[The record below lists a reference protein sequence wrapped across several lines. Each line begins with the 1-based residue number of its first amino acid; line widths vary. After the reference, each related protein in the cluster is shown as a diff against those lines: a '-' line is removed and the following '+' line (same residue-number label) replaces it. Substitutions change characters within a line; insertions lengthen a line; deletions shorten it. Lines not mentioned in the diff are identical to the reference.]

1 MSAVKVW
8 RIYVPYLT
16 DSIYEVKADSHEEAM
31 AKHYAGE
38 SEYLFEGDGYD
49 SDADPE
55 VELFDEIDED
65 DEE

>member
-1 MSAVKVW
+1 MSTVKVW

-49 SDADPE
+49 SAADQE
-55 VELFDEIDED
+55 VELFYEIDED
-65 DEE
+65 EEE